1 MAGFGIGP
9 AQFAPFGIADRHA
22 CARALEGE
30 LQPALLRV
38 GGELAAGLSR
48 VVGGALT
55 AEPGRITRRRDA
67 PPGEVV
73 VAFAAAPPASRN
85 GPRLELAVSRGH
97 LHARVEARASAD
109 RDGAMRRALEREAVN
124 LARKGRPFRALRSYE
139 GWDFEHLP
147 EIAPA
152 HAPGFWS
159 ELAAGLGGERGGLSV
174 GIAWTAEEARNLA
187 VGDVLGTFRD
197 LAPLYKLLANA
208 G

>member
-9 AQFAPFGIADRHA
+9 EQFALFGIADRHA

-30 LQPALLRV
+30 LQRALMRI

-48 VVGGALT
+48 VVGGTLT
-55 AEPGRITRRRDA
+55 TEPGRLARRRDA

-73 VAFAAAPPASRN
+73 VAFAAGPAAPRS
-85 GPRLELAVSRGH
+85 GPRLELAVSRQH

-109 RDGAMRRALEREAVN
+109 RDGAMQRALQREAVN
-124 LARKGRPFRALRSYE
+124 LARRGKPFRRLRSYE

-147 EIAPA
+147 ELAPA
-152 HAPGFWS
+152 HTPDFWS
-159 ELAAGLGGERGGLSV
+159 ELAADLGAERGGLSV
-174 GIAWTAEEARNLA
+174 GIPWTAEEARCLA

-197 LAPLYKLLANA
+197 VAPLYKLLAA
-208 G
+208 AR

>member
-9 AQFAPFGIADRHA
+9 EQFALFGIADRHG

-30 LQPALLRV
+30 LQPALIRI

-48 VVGGALT
+48 VVCGALA
-55 AEPGRITRRRDA
+55 AEPGRIVRRRDA

-73 VAFAAAPPASRN
+73 VAFAPGPPTTKI
-85 GPRLELAVSRGH
+85 GPRLELAVSRSH

-109 RDGAMRRALEREAVN
+109 RDGAMRRALQREAEN
-124 LARKGRPFRALRSYE
+124 LARRGKPFRRLRSYE
-139 GWDFEHLP
+139 GWDFQHLP
-147 EIAPA
+147 ELAPA
-152 HAPGFWS
+152 HTPDFWS
-159 ELAAGLGGERGGLSV
+159 ELATDLGAERGGISV
-174 GIAWTAEEARNLA
+174 GIAWTAEEARCLA

-208 G
+208 R